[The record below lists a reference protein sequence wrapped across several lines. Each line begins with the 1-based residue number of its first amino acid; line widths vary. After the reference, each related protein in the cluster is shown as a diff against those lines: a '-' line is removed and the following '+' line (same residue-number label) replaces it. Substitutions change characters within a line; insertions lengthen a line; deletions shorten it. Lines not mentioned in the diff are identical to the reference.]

1 MASIDDLVKA
11 ANTKRVQVAD
21 LADAPKLQATIQ
33 SGGQYNVAVQR
44 AGSNKMLDL
53 ADALSKVNPMLK
65 DATSVMRMKRE
76 GEEDDLR
83 RHKEELARLSSEDLQ
98 KRLKQTKDEFDSI
111 SRKGGLFDW
120 AMSPVNEQRKRRAL
134 GKAAYG
140 QFELAASARLNTPLE
155 GDRDLTTA
163 TIVEDEFSK
172 FVEANPALQGQYA
185 GEGFREAVN
194 PLINNLSRQYD
205 TNKARESQKEVGVEA
220 VNSMIRTALDASK
233 DGFDLDMRSAV
244 DDVTDANG
252 VVQESAWNSLNA
264 MSPAV
269 QRATITS
276 VTKSL
281 AKEDP
286 ILARRFLNW
295 SKTEL
300 KVGNALYGKNEAHVI
315 ELEDVVDDMEEQNE
329 KEFEEEREDFVK
341 DQAGGL
347 KIDLTRLN
355 AAKKK
360 DKNSTITV
368 TNAQGEDVE
377 VGTKAELKDIFED
390 KLLKLQ
396 NISSGDRGRILT
408 SFDSILKNDP
418 ADGEDLVIDRIFRNA
433 VDSDP
438 RSIRRRYLNDK
449 EKILLGAQVSEETK
463 KDPRLTE
470 LAFEY
475 GRILDA
481 KVNSHVGSLL
491 EHDARDA
498 ANMLNDF
505 TAEEYVKEQDAF
517 KDALLRRAQ
526 EIEEGSETAEV
537 ETTVAD
543 VKLPEAGEPLPQPE
557 SKFGIPFGASSRERE
572 ITDIFEK
579 SKIWY
584 KAITSGDERSK
595 EARKLIQQ
603 YIPELEVA
611 YGAQASGSNDKEDI
625 QRYFEVAR
633 FMDGVFTLDVLE
645 DVDASGYG
653 YVKSGVKFNPKLLIG
668 QENAGTFVLM
678 SQEQLDTKDEAGT
691 VDEVNRIIKA
701 IGFKGSRLDFVRA
714 QEALHKKIGS
724 TLVEYEEPETT
735 ASAPATPAKR
745 QVGTEKARQ
754 DVVEAKAEKEERN
767 AVQAEI
773 NTIFEDTAKE
783 LNVDSSVFNFNTE
796 TMGDS
801 DRLGTLI
808 TSKGGV
814 IPFGGIFERIP
825 EDYAGMMT
833 YKQYRGGGNRKK
845 LMYSSPIPIPEFYEK
860 INSDDAA
867 DALGLRPEQVVQ
879 YRELFNAAE
888 EASKNK

>member
-1 MASIDDLVKA
+1 MAQ
-11 ANTKRVQVAD
+11 RVQVQD

-33 SGGQYNVAVQR
+33 SGGQYNVAVQK

-53 ADALSKVNPMLK
+53 ADALSKVNPILK
-65 DATSVMRMKRE
+65 DYAAI
-76 GEEDDLR
+76 GDIDAQQYEDR
-83 RHKEELARLSSEDLQ
+83 IAGMSPEDLQ
-98 KRLKQTKDEFDSI
+98 KELKKTSDKWDNL

-120 AMSPVNEQRKRRAL
+120 AMSPINEKRKRRAL

-205 TNKARESQKEVGVEA
+205 TNKARESQKEVGIEA
-220 VNSMIRTALDASK
+220 VNSMVRAALDASK
-233 DGFDLDMRSAV
+233 EAFGVDMRSIIEDSA
-244 DDVTDANG
+244 DANG

-269 QRATITS
+269 QRAAIS
-276 VTKSL
+276 DVTRNL
-281 AKEDP
+281 ALKDP
-286 ILARRFLNW
+286 ILARRFINW
-295 SKTEL
+295 AKTEL
-300 KVGNALYGKNEAHVI
+300 KVGNALYGTNEAHVI
-315 ELEDVVDDMEEQNE
+315 ELEDVIDDEEEQNE
-329 KEFEEEREDFVK
+329 KKFEKDREDFVENE
-341 DQAGGL
+341 AGAL
-347 KIDLTRLN
+347 KEELTRLN
-355 AAKKK
+355 AVKRT
-360 DKNSTITV
+360 DKNGVITV

-377 VGTKAELKDIFED
+377 IGSKAELKDIYED
-390 KLLKLQ
+390 KLLNLP

-418 ADGEDLVIDRIFRNA
+418 ADGEALVIDRIFRNA

-449 EKILLGAQVSEETK
+449 DKILLGIQVSEETK
-463 KDPRLTE
+463 IDPKLTE
-470 LAFEY
+470 LAFKY
-475 GRILDA
+475 ARILDA

-505 TAEEYVKEQDAF
+505 TTEEYAKEQDAF
-517 KDALLRRAQ
+517 KDALIRRAQ

-537 ETTVAD
+537 ETTVAG
-543 VKLPEAGEPLPQPE
+543 VKLPQAGEPLPQPDY
-557 SKFGIPFGASSRERE
+557 KFGYSEGHRKERRLN
-572 ITDIFEK
+572 DIFEK
-579 SKIWY
+579 SKVWY

-603 YIPELEVA
+603 HIPELEES
-611 YGAQASGSNDKEDI
+611 YGEQASALRADKEDI

-633 FMDGVFTLDVLE
+633 FMDGIFTLDVLE

-653 YVKSGVKFNPKLLIG
+653 YVERGVKFNPKLLIG

-701 IGFKGSRLDFVRA
+701 IGFKGSRLDFIRA
-714 QEALHKKIGS
+714 QEELRKKIGKK
-724 TLVEYEEPETT
+724 L
-735 ASAPATPAKR
+735 
-745 QVGTEKARQ
+745 EKQ
-754 DVVEAKAEKEERN
+754 EKVPQIN
-767 AVQAEI
+767 MFPTFGGAAEI
-773 NTIFEDTAKE
+773 GRTIRSA
-783 LNVDSSVFNFNTE
+783 
-796 TMGDS
+796 
-801 DRLGTLI
+801 I
-808 TSKGGV
+808 TS
-814 IPFGGIFERIP
+814 
-825 EDYAGMMT
+825 
-833 YKQYRGGGNRKK
+833 N
-845 LMYSSPIPIPEFYEK
+845 
-860 INSDDAA
+860 
-867 DALGLRPEQVVQ
+867 
-879 YRELFNAAE
+879 
-888 EASKNK
+888 